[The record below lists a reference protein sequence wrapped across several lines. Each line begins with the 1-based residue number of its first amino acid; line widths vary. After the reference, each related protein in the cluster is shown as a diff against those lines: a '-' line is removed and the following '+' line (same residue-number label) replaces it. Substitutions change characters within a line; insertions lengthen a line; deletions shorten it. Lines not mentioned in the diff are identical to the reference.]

1 LTPIEL
7 FVQDNYKP
15 LRQAALNISNNSGLA
30 EELLHYTLDAFLR
43 NPKVEEIVDCGAG
56 RWFCIKIMTNSW
68 KSVTSPF
75 YHTYRNN
82 PWPLEEA
89 QTEPFDEEDPT
100 EELAERAKILLG
112 ELPWYDRKLFEL
124 FVDEGHTISSLARA
138 VGIPRTSV
146 SLTINRVKKHLR
158 KNI

>member
-1 LTPIEL
+1 MHDHYI
-7 FVQDNYKP
+7 P
-15 LRQAALNISNNSGLA
+15 LKEASIRISGNSGLA
-30 EELLHYTLDAFLR
+30 DELLHYTLDAFLHS
-43 NPKVEEIVDCGAG
+43 PKVDEVLDCGAG

-82 PWPLEEA
+82 PYPLEEA
-89 QTEPFDEEDPT
+89 QTEIEQEDQT
-100 EELAERAKILLG
+100 DELAARAKTLLAR
-112 ELPWYDRKLFEL
+112 LPWYDRMLFQT
-124 FVDEGHTISSLARA
+124 FVDEGHTISSLARS

-146 SLTINRVKKHLR
+146 SLTINRVRKYLR

>member
-1 LTPIEL
+1 MHDHYL
-7 FVQDNYKP
+7 P
-15 LRQAALNISNNSGLA
+15 LKEASIRISGNSDLA
-30 EELLHYTLDAFLR
+30 EELLHYTLDAFLA
-43 NPKVEEIVDCGAG
+43 NPKMEEVLDCGAG

-82 PWPLEEA
+82 PFPLHEA
-89 QTEPFDEEDPT
+89 QEVPEEEDRT
-100 EELAERAKILLG
+100 EELAARAKTLLAG
-112 ELPWYDRKLFEL
+112 LPWYDRKLFET
-124 FVDEGHTISSLARA
+124 FVDEGHTISSLARS

-146 SLTINRVKKHLR
+146 SLTINRVRRYLK